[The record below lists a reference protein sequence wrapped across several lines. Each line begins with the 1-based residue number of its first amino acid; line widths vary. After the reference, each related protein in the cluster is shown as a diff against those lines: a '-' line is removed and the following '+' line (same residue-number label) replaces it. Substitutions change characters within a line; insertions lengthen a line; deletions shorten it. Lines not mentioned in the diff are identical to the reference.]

1 MARYNP
7 DFWEVPTDIEQL
19 DRVAATRALWYETDI
34 DRERRDAMREFY
46 AAVAPDVHRL
56 IDATLTRRQR
66 EILKLYYFYG
76 KTQEDIA
83 VILQVSQSTVS
94 RHLFGTVRG
103 GRKVGGAIRKLQK
116 AVNRTPA
123 PTIHSALTQLQS
135 RMAEAV

>member
-7 DFWEVPTDIEQL
+7 DFWEVPTDIDKL
-19 DRVAATRALWYETDI
+19 DRVAATRALWYETDV
-34 DRERRDAMREFY
+34 DRQRRDAMRDFY

-56 IDATLTRRQR
+56 IDATLTQRQR

-83 VILQVSQSTVS
+83 AILNVSQSTIS
-94 RHLFGTVRG
+94 RHLFGTVRD

-116 AVNRTPA
+116 AINRAPA
-123 PTIHSALTQLQS
+123 PVISTALTQLQT